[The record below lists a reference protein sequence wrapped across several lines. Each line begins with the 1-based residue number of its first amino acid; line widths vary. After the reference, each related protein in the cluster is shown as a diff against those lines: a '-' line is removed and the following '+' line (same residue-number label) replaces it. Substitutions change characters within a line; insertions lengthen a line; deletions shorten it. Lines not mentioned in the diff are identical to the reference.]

1 MIGNPDKMSLR
12 IALCKRRR
20 VMRSKPGFRIVLFE
34 RRCGTDR
41 PRSRIYFASHCPNED
56 SELIWWTGNR
66 MALCKRQR
74 VMGSR
79 PGFRIVLFERR
90 CGTAPKGTICLE
102 VGFIL
107 HRPVRTVKYRLPKV
121 AIRFETRISHRPL
134 EETIRDGYR
143 RGRYSSKGASL
154 NPFGLSLLAT
164 H

>member
-1 MIGNPDKMSLR
+1 MIGNPDKMSLC

-34 RRCGTDR
+34 RPCGADC

-66 MALCKRQR
+66 MALCKRRR

-90 CGTAPKGTICLE
+90 CGTD
-102 VGFIL
+102 
-107 HRPVRTVKYRLPKV
+107 RPRS
-121 AIRFETRISHRPL
+121 RIYFASPCPDCQVSSPEGGDTL
-134 EETIRDGYR
+134 RDPDFA
-143 RGRYSSKGASL
+143 SSSSRDDG
-154 NPFGLSLLAT
+154 
-164 H
+164 